1 MAARLPD
8 DERLCDL
15 LAARATEGLDP
26 AEQDELNQLTAKY
39 SDFDPDE
46 FDRVAASLAVS
57 GLRVEPMPTAL
68 RARIEADAQAWFQRR
83 DEVPRSA
90 VVTQLPARPRPVTA
104 WGGWFA
110 AAAALVLAIT
120 GWLQVER
127 MDSERAALAA
137 RQQAL
142 EAATARLERDLAQK
156 EAALA
161 AQQEP
166 PPARLLA
173 ELQGR
178 PDTRV
183 IPWSATDDPAAGGA
197 EGAVVWNGTVQAG
210 VMRFRGLQPNDPAT
224 TQYQLWIFDA
234 GRDDR
239 FPVDGGV
246 FDVPRGAEETLVPI
260 RARLPV
266 GEAVLF
272 AITVEPAGGVVVSTR
287 ERIALVAQPGA

>member
-15 LAARATEGLDP
+15 LAARATEGLGP
-26 AEQDELNQLTAKY
+26 AEQEELNELTANY
-39 SDFDPDE
+39 PGLDPEE
-46 FDRVAASLAVS
+46 FDRVAASLAVA
-57 GLRVEPMPTAL
+57 GLRVEPMPAAL
-68 RARIEADAQAWFQRR
+68 RARVEADAEAWFRR
-83 DEVPRSA
+83 GVEAQRSA
-90 VVTQLPARPRPVTA
+90 VVTPLPTRPRPVTA

-120 GWLQVER
+120 GWLQVDR

-142 EAATARLERDLAQK
+142 EAATARLERELAQK
-156 EAALA
+156 DAALA
-161 AQQEP
+161 AQQQP
-166 PPARLLA
+166 PPARLLD
-173 ELQGR
+173 ELEGR
-178 PDTRV
+178 PGTRV

-197 EGAVVWNGTVQAG
+197 EGAVVWNGEVQAG

-234 GRDDR
+234 ERDDR

-246 FDVPRGAEETLVPI
+246 FDVPPGAEETLVPI

-266 GEAVLF
+266 SEAVLF

-287 ERIALVAQPGA
+287 ERIALLAQPGA

>member
-1 MAARLPD
+1 MAARVPD
-8 DERLCDL
+8 DDRLQDL
-15 LAARATEGLDP
+15 LTARATEGLDP
-26 AEQDELNQLTAKY
+26 AEQEELNELTSNY
-39 SDFDPDE
+39 PEFDPDE
-46 FDRVAASLAVS
+46 LDRVAASLAMS

-68 RARIEADAQAWFQRR
+68 RARIEADAQAWFERR
-83 DEVPRSA
+83 TPAPRAA
-90 VVTQLPARPRPVTA
+90 VVAPFPARPKPVTA

-142 EAATARLERDLAQK
+142 EAATARLERELADR

-161 AQQEP
+161 AQAEP
-166 PPARLLA
+166 PPAQLLA
-173 ELQGR
+173 ALEATPG
-178 PDTRV
+178 TRV
-183 IPWSATDDPAAGGA
+183 IPWSATDDPTAGGA
-197 EGAVVWNGTVQAG
+197 EGAVVWNGTEQAG

-246 FDVPRGAEETLVPI
+246 FDVPPGVEETLVPI
-260 RARLPV
+260 RASLPV

-272 AITVEPAGGVVVSTR
+272 AITVEQAGGVVVSSR

>member
-1 MAARLPD
+1 MAAWLPD

-26 AEQDELNQLTAKY
+26 AEQEELKQLSTRY
-39 SDFDPDE
+39 PDLDPDE
-46 FDRVAASLAVS
+46 FDRVAASLALA
-57 GLRVEPMPTAL
+57 GLRVEPIPAAL
-68 RARIEADAQAWFQRR
+68 RARVEADAEAWFQGR
-83 DEVPRSA
+83 DATPRSA
-90 VVTQLPARPRPVTA
+90 VVTRLPARPRPVTA

-142 EAATARLERDLAQK
+142 EAATARLERDLAVK

-166 PPARLLA
+166 APAQLLA
-173 ELQGR
+173 DLQGR
-178 PDTRV
+178 AGTRV

-197 EGAVVWNGTVQAG
+197 EGAVVWNGEVQAG

-234 GRDDR
+234 GRDER

-246 FDVPRGAEETLVPI
+246 FDVPPGAEETLVPI
-260 RARLPV
+260 QARLPV

>member
-1 MAARLPD
+1 MAARLPE

-26 AEQDELNQLTAKY
+26 AEQEELDQLSANYPELDQDEL
-39 SDFDPDE
+39 
-46 FDRVAASLAVS
+46 DRVAASLALS
-57 GLRVEPMPTAL
+57 GLRIDPLPAAL
-68 RARIEADAQAWFQRR
+68 RARIEADAQAWLERR
-83 DEVPRSA
+83 SDAPRTA
-90 VVTQLPARPRPVTA
+90 VVTPLPARPRPTTA
-104 WGGWFA
+104 WGGWLA

-127 MDSERAALAA
+127 MDSERALLAA
-137 RQQAL
+137 RQQSL
-142 EAATARLERDLAQK
+142 EAATMRLERDLAEK

-161 AQQEP
+161 AQQET
-166 PPARLLA
+166 PPAQLLA
-173 ELQGR
+173 ELESSPG
-178 PDTRV
+178 TRV
-183 IPWSATDDPAAGGA
+183 IPWSATEDPAAGGA
-197 EGAVVWNGTVQAG
+197 QGAVVWNGAAQAG

-234 GRDDR
+234 ERDDR

-246 FDVPRGAEETLVPI
+246 FDVPPGAAETLVPI

-272 AITVEPAGGVVVSTR
+272 AITVEPAGGVVVSSR

>member
-8 DERLCDL
+8 DDRLQDL
-15 LAARATEGLDP
+15 LTARATEGLEP
-26 AEQDELNQLTAKY
+26 AEQEELNELTSNY
-39 SDFDPDE
+39 PEFDPE
-46 FDRVAASLAVS
+46 ELDRVAASLAMS

-68 RARIEADAQAWFQRR
+68 RARIEADAQAWFERR
-83 DEVPRSA
+83 TPAPREA
-90 VVTQLPARPRPVTA
+90 VVAQFPARPKPVTA

-142 EAATARLERDLAQK
+142 EAATARLERELADR

-161 AQQEP
+161 AQAEP
-166 PPARLLA
+166 PPAQLLA
-173 ELQGR
+173 ALEAR
-178 PDTRV
+178 PGTRV

-197 EGAVVWNGTVQAG
+197 EGAVVWNGAEQAG
-210 VMRFRGLQPNDPAT
+210 VMRIRGLQPNDPAT

-246 FDVPRGAEETLVPI
+246 FDVPPGAEETLVPI

-272 AITVEPAGGVVVSTR
+272 AITVEQAGGVVVSSR

>member
-8 DERLCDL
+8 DDRLCDL

-26 AEQDELNQLTAKY
+26 AEQDELNELTANY
-39 SDFDPDE
+39 PDLDPE
-46 FDRVAASLAVS
+46 EIDRVAASLAVA
-57 GLRVEPMPTAL
+57 GLRVEPMPAAL
-68 RARIEADAQAWFQRR
+68 RARVEADAEAWFRGR
-83 DEVPRSA
+83 DEAPHSA
-90 VVTQLPARPRPVTA
+90 SVTPLPTRPRPVTA

-120 GWLQVER
+120 GWLQVDR

-166 PPARLLA
+166 PPARLLD
-173 ELQGR
+173 ELAGR
-178 PDTRV
+178 PGTRV

-197 EGAVVWNGTVQAG
+197 EGAVVWNGEAQAG
-210 VMRFRGLQPNDPAT
+210 VMRFRGLQPNDPTT

-246 FDVPRGAEETLVPI
+246 FDVPPGAEETLVPI

>member
-1 MAARLPD
+1 MAARLPE

-26 AEQDELNQLTAKY
+26 AEQEELDQLSANY
-39 SDFDPDE
+39 PELDPDE
-46 FDRVAASLAVS
+46 LDRVAASLALS
-57 GLRVEPMPTAL
+57 GLRIDPLPPAL
-68 RARIEADAQAWFQRR
+68 RARIEADAQAWLERR
-83 DEVPRSA
+83 GAAPRAA
-90 VVTQLPARPRPVTA
+90 VVTPLPARPRPTTA
-104 WGGWFA
+104 WGGWLA

-127 MDSERAALAA
+127 MDSERALLAA
-137 RQQAL
+137 RQQSL
-142 EAATARLERDLAQK
+142 EAATVRLERDLAEK

-161 AQQEP
+161 AQQEA
-166 PPARLLA
+166 PPAQLLA
-173 ELQGR
+173 ELETSPG
-178 PDTRV
+178 TRV
-183 IPWSATDDPAAGGA
+183 IPWSATEDPAAGGA
-197 EGAVVWNGTVQAG
+197 QGAVVWNGAAQAG

-234 GRDDR
+234 ERDDR

-246 FDVPRGAEETLVPI
+246 FDVPPGAAETLVPI

-272 AITVEPAGGVVVSTR
+272 AITVEPAGGVVVSSR